1 MTAAEITQRQQLIR
15 AIIGSHEL
23 EGVAV
28 TNATKRL
35 LETFARGDVS
45 ADELVAQA
53 QASLNEKGRQAR

>member
-15 AIIGSHEL
+15 AIIDSHEL

-28 TNATKRL
+28 TNTTKRL
-35 LETFARGDVS
+35 LEAFARGDVS

-53 QASLNEKGRQAR
+53 QASFNEKGRQAR